1 MRAWVAAIMLLLA
14 ASAQGIAASSSAPP
28 APAISPEDAHAGCVR
43 TDLRRCVISLGSAF
57 WFQMELVA
65 AQIARRNE
73 LDVNGK
79 PALERRRIVV
89 AARLPNDQTMFGLTL
104 TLPPQ
109 APNDEVAKV
118 TLMPPRDPDLAHT
131 ASEYDRTLLY
141 DVVSV
146 VLGNRCPS
154 LDKMA
159 LYRFYENSIKPLETP
174 KIETRTEGQYHWLR
188 SRVDVGPLPFCGA
201 MFSIH
206 RDADWI
212 GPRLGI
218 PGPDEAI
225 VGRSLLKGRLTI
237 DIE

>member
-1 MRAWVAAIMLLLA
+1 MRAWVAAILLLA
-14 ASAQGIAASSSAPP
+14 VSGQGIAASSSTP
-28 APAISPEDAHAGCVR
+28 AALAISPEDAHAGCVR

-65 AQIARRNE
+65 PQIARPNE

-79 PALERRRIVV
+79 PALERRRIVI

-104 TLPPQ
+104 ALPPQ
-109 APNDEVAKV
+109 APNDEVVKV
-118 TLMPPRDPDLAHT
+118 ALTLPGDPDLAHT

-146 VLGNRCPS
+146 VLGNHCPS

-159 LYRFYENSIKPLETP
+159 LYRFYENSIKPLEKP
-174 KIETRTEGQYHWLR
+174 RIETRTDGPYHWVR

-201 MFSIH
+201 LFSIH

-212 GPRLGI
+212 GPRLGT
-218 PGPDEAI
+218 PGPNEAI